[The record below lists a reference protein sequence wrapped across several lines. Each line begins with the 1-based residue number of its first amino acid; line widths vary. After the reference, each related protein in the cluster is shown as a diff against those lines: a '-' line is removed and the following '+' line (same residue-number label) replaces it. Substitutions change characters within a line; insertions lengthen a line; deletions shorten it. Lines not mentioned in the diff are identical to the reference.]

1 MVLVRRPAAR
11 PHALQRAEPG
21 RAAGAGGRNVRHRPG
36 AGQVRLRRLAAAAAV
51 LRRTAGLVLRH
62 HGGGRAAAGARRP
75 VTRPAVRW
83 RRLVRAAGYLLVAL
97 IVFFLGRALHRSWN
111 QIPFDRIT
119 FHYGWL
125 AASYLGLVA
134 SFLCS
139 VQAWRFILR
148 ALGSRMG
155 FRDSWFVITG
165 SYAAKYLPGHVWAI
179 GGRMLLARG
188 KGVPEKVSGVAMV
201 LETAALLAGA
211 LIAFGL
217 CLPWMVR
224 DGLPSWIWWLFLPVP
239 PILALMFTPLL
250 ERMVGFAARMAFKR
264 EVRVAISAPGLL
276 AALALFTLSSIIQ
289 GAAFFSLVR
298 SLYPVAPRLLPD
310 VIGAYNGAW

>member
-1 MVLVRRPAAR
+1 MTTSIVNWRSLAR
-11 PHALQRAEPG
+11 
-21 RAAGAGGRNVRHRPG
+21 
-36 AGQVRLRRLAAAAAV
+36 
-51 LRRTAGLVLRH
+51 T
-62 HGGGRAAAGARRP
+62 
-75 VTRPAVRW
+75 
-83 RRLVRAAGYLLVAL
+83 AGYLLVAL
-97 IVFFLGRALHRSWN
+97 IVFFLGRALYRSWN

-119 FHYGWL
+119 FNYGWL
-125 AASYLGLVA
+125 ATSFLGLVV

-139 VQAWRFILR
+139 VQAWRSILR

-201 LETAALLAGA
+201 LETAALLAGT

-224 DGLPSWIWWLFLPVP
+224 DGLPQWIWWLFLPVP

-250 ERMVGFAARMAFKR
+250 GRAVGFAARVAFKR
-264 EVRVAISAPGLL
+264 EVRVAIGAPGLL
-276 AALALFTLSSIIQ
+276 AALALFTLSAIIQ
-289 GAAFFSLVR
+289 GAAFFALVR
-298 SLYPVAPRLLPD
+298 SLYPIAPRLLPD
-310 VIGAYNGAW
+310 VIGAYTGAWAAGFLSVVTPGGLGVREGALTVMLGTYVTVPVAIIAAAVARLWITVFEVAMAMAGLRMKSSSAPSETIRERS